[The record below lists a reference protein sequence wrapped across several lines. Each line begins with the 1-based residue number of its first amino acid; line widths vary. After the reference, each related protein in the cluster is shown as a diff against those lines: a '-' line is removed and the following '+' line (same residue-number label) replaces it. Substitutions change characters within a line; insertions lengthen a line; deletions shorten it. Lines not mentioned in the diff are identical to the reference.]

1 MYECMYMQAAKQ
13 RFYLASACENSRFSA
28 LLAACLISRLP
39 SEVLTTHKVWG
50 KILFEHF
57 QFCSILSDI
66 PS

>member
-1 MYECMYMQAAKQ
+1 MNVCIYMQAAKQ
-13 RFYLASACENSRFSA
+13 PFYLSSACENSRFSA

-57 QFCSILSDI
+57 QFCLILSDI